1 VRLQKIPAHTINLVP
16 TTTEFYLDTFK
27 YSKKYHLSFKYPQD
41 IRVDAD
47 DCEVV
52 FEGGFL
58 KITLPII
65 EIKDYAT
72 GKMIRKKGL
81 RSQLHKQESL
91 EIKKNKKKTKR
102 QSAKVAEQP
111 NSQNEKRD
119 NLATLELIE
128 NINKDEDKK
137 REIKLQKENSRNS
150 YFEAKEKAKEQRK
163 RKRQKLREK
172 SLTEAHLKKVE
183 QKTPVKDST
192 KREKPRSS
200 SVTFV
205 DTVQVKEFV
214 PNEAPTSKKPKVTSS
229 TKPNTSPKSK
239 KEKRKRK
246 KQRNS

>member
-1 VRLQKIPAHTINLVP
+1 VNLTNEENLPTTLKLQEKNLPRNVESPPHSIKVRFKLKKLEIVVRLQKIPAHTINLVP

-91 EIKKNKKKTKR
+91 EIKDNKKKTKR

-137 REIKLQKENSRNS
+137 TRN
-150 YFEAKEKAKEQRK
+150 
-163 RKRQKLREK
+163 
-172 SLTEAHLKKVE
+172 
-183 QKTPVKDST
+183 
-192 KREKPRSS
+192 
-200 SVTFV
+200 
-205 DTVQVKEFV
+205 
-214 PNEAPTSKKPKVTSS
+214 
-229 TKPNTSPKSK
+229 
-239 KEKRKRK
+239 
-246 KQRNS
+246 